1 MQKYYIAF
9 SIAGT
14 NTFIIA
20 KKEVPGLPLTPKAL
34 EAQGFTIAQSRR
46 PNYNAQRDGIKLHW
60 DKLVSTKTKK
70 PYTNPSW
77 IIRRF
82 AELQNLGWEVIN
94 RPKFT
99 EKNFKRGYKVPLP
112 ASALPPHLQLSK
124 AQ

>member
-20 KKEVPGLPLTPKAL
+20 KKEIPGLPRTKEDLAVY
-34 EAQGFTIAQSRR
+34 GFSVAQSRR
-46 PNYNAQRDGIKLHW
+46 PNYNPQRDGIKLHW

-99 EKNFKRGYKVPLP
+99 EKNFKRGYKVPI
-112 ASALPPHLQLSK
+112 SLSDSQYFNTG